1 MKISSQEESSSRMPP
16 RVLCQF
22 WHSLCWEH
30 LSSRPVAMMMTKRAV
45 ALSVQVAASLPALV
59 TAMVVALTTVTAC
72 VVVTAGLTA
81 NQSTRVNPN

>member
-16 RVLCQF
+16 RVLCLF

-30 LSSRPVAMMMTKRAV
+30 LSSRPVAMMTKKVV

-59 TAMVVALTTVTAC
+59 TAMVVALTTVMAC
-72 VVVTAGLTA
+72 VAVTAGLTA

>member
-16 RVLCQF
+16 RVLCLF

-30 LSSRPVAMMMTKRAV
+30 LSSRPVAMMMTKKVV

-59 TAMVVALTTVTAC
+59 TAMVVALTTVTAR
-72 VVVTAGLTA
+72 VVVTAGVGA
-81 NQSTRVNPN
+81 NLRPEVN